1 MNNNFKSGFI
11 TIVGRPNVG
20 KSTLLNALTG
30 EKIAIVSNKPQTTRS
45 KVLTILTDSESQIIF
60 VDTPGVHAPRTKL
73 GEYMN
78 KVVTDS
84 VDGVDA
90 VLFVTE
96 AGNKL
101 MNNEKEM
108 LTNLFEKKLPVILI
122 INKADTVKNKEDM
135 LAQIADASEC
145 GNFEAIVP
153 ISALRKDGVKTVL
166 DEIKRLLPQGPM
178 YYPEDMIT
186 DQTEREIVSEII
198 REKML
203 RLLDKEVPHGTA
215 VEIEYMKEGDTLTKI
230 GAVIY
235 CEKASH
241 KGIIIGKG
249 GEMLKRIGSYS
260 RTDIEKLLDK
270 KVFLELWVKV
280 KEDWRNSNF
289 LLKEFGYQESE
300 E

>member
-1 MNNNFKSGFI
+1 MDNFKSGFI
-11 TIVGRPNVG
+11 TIIGRPNVG

-30 EKIAIVSNKPQTTRS
+30 EKIAIVSNKPQTTRN
-45 KVLTILTDSESQIIF
+45 KILTILTDDDSQIIF

-84 VDGVDA
+84 IDGVDA

-96 AGNKL
+96 AGSKL
-101 MNNEKEM
+101 MNNEKEII
-108 LTNLFEKKLPVILI
+108 TDLFNKNLPVILI
-122 INKADTVKNKEDM
+122 INKADTVKNKDS
-135 LAQIADASEC
+135 LLSQIAHASSLGE
-145 GNFEAIVP
+145 FKAIIP
-153 ISALRKDGVKTVL
+153 ISALKKDGVKSVL
-166 DEIKRLLPQGPM
+166 DEIKRILPQGPM
-178 YYPEDMIT
+178 YYPDDIIT
-186 DQTEREIVSEII
+186 VQTEREIAAEII

-215 VEIEYMKEGDTLTKI
+215 VEIEYMKEGDSVTKI
-230 GAVIY
+230 GAVIF

-249 GEMLKRIGSYS
+249 GEMLKKIGSYA
-260 RTDIEKLLDK
+260 RADIEKLLDK

-289 LLKEFGYQESE
+289 MLKEFGYRDDED
-300 E
+300 

>member
-1 MNNNFKSGFI
+1 MNNFKSGFV

-45 KVLTILTDSESQIIF
+45 KVLTILTDDESQIVF
-60 VDTPGVHAPRTKL
+60 VDTPGVHSPRTKL

-78 KVVTDS
+78 KVVTDA
-84 VDGVDA
+84 VDSVDA

-96 AGNKL
+96 AGQKL
-101 MNNEKEM
+101 QNNEKEM
-108 LTNLFEKKLPVILI
+108 LESLFSKKLPVILI

-135 LAQIADASEC
+135 LMQIADASEH
-145 GNFEAIVP
+145 GQFEAIVP
-153 ISALRKDGVKTVL
+153 ISALRKDGVKLVL
-166 DEIKRLLPQGPM
+166 DEIKRLLPFGPM

-186 DQTEREIVSEII
+186 DQTEREIVAEII

>member
-1 MNNNFKSGFI
+1 MDKNFKSGFI
-11 TIVGRPNVG
+11 TIMGRPNVG

-30 EKIAIVSNKPQTTRS
+30 EKIAIVSNKPQTTRG
-45 KVLTILTDSESQIIF
+45 KVLTILTDETSQIVF

-84 VDGVDA
+84 VDGVDG

-96 AGNKL
+96 AGQKL
-101 MNNEKEM
+101 LNSEKEM
-108 LTNLFEKKLPVILI
+108 LSGLFDKKIPVILI
-122 INKADTVKNKEDM
+122 INKADTLKNKED
-135 LAQIADASEC
+135 LLSQIADASEK
-145 GNFEAIVP
+145 GGFKAIVP
-153 ISALRKDGVKTVL
+153 ISALRKDGVNHVL
-166 DEIKRLLPQGPM
+166 DEIKALLPPGPM

-186 DQTEREIVSEII
+186 DQTEREIVAEII

-215 VEIEYMKEGDTLTKI
+215 VEIETMKEGDELTKI

-249 GEMLKRIGSYS
+249 GEMLKRIGSYA

-289 LLKEFGYQESE
+289 LLKEFGYSQNE

>member
-1 MNNNFKSGFI
+1 MNNFKSGFI
-11 TIVGRPNVG
+11 TIIGRPNVG

-30 EKIAIVSNKPQTTRS
+30 EKIAIVSNKPQTTRN
-45 KVLTILTDSESQIIF
+45 KVLTILTDDDSQIIF

-78 KVVTDS
+78 RVVTDS
-84 VDGVDA
+84 IDGVDA

-96 AGNKL
+96 ATSKL
-101 MNNEKEM
+101 QNNEKEI
-108 LTNLFEKKLPVILI
+108 LEGLFSKKIPVILI
-122 INKADTVKNKEDM
+122 INKADAVKNKEDM
-135 LAQIADASEC
+135 LSVIQDATGIGE
-145 GNFEAIVP
+145 FAAIVP
-153 ISALRKDGVKTVL
+153 ISALKKDGVKAVL
-166 DEIKRLLPQGPM
+166 EEIKKLLPLGPM
-178 YYPEDMIT
+178 YYPDDMIT

-289 LLKEFGYQESE
+289 LLKEFGYQEPE

>member
-1 MNNNFKSGFI
+1 MNNFKSGFI
-11 TIVGRPNVG
+11 TIIGRPNVG

-30 EKIAIVSNKPQTTRS
+30 EKIAIVSNKPQTTRN
-45 KVLTILTDSESQIIF
+45 KVLTILTDDDSQIIF

-78 KVVTDS
+78 RVVTDS
-84 VDGVDA
+84 IDGVDA

-96 AGNKL
+96 ATSKL
-101 MNNEKEM
+101 QNNEKEI
-108 LTNLFEKKLPVILI
+108 LEGLFSKKIPVILI
-122 INKADTVKNKEDM
+122 INKADAVKNKEDM
-135 LAQIADASEC
+135 LSVIQDATAVGE
-145 GNFEAIVP
+145 FAAIVP
-153 ISALRKDGVKTVL
+153 ISALKKDGVKAVL
-166 DEIKRLLPQGPM
+166 EEIKKLLPLGPM
-178 YYPEDMIT
+178 YYPDDMIT

-289 LLKEFGYQESE
+289 LLKEFGYQEPE

>member
-1 MNNNFKSGFI
+1 MTNEFKSGFV

-30 EKIAIVSNKPQTTRS
+30 EKIAIVSNKPQTTRN
-45 KVLTILTDSESQIIF
+45 KVLTILTDDSSQIIF
-60 VDTPGVHAPRTKL
+60 VDTPGVHSPRTKL

-78 KVVTDS
+78 RVVTDA
-84 VDGVDA
+84 VNEVDA

-108 LTNLFEKKLPVILI
+108 LKNLFDKKLSVILV
-122 INKADTVKNKEDM
+122 INKADTLSNKEDL
-135 LAQIADASEC
+135 LAQIQDASTV
-145 GNFEAIVP
+145 GDFSAIVP
-153 ISALRKDGVKTVL
+153 ISALRKDGVKSVL
-166 DEIKRLLPQGPM
+166 EEIKNLLPVGPM

-230 GAVIY
+230 GAVIF
-235 CEKASH
+235 CEKGSH
-241 KGIIIGKG
+241 KGIIIGKN
-249 GEMLKRIGSYS
+249 GEMLKRIGSYA
-260 RTDIEKLLDK
+260 RADIEKLLDK

-289 LLKEFGYQESE
+289 LLKEFGYKE
-300 E
+300 EEE

>member
-1 MNNNFKSGFI
+1 MNNFKSGFI

-45 KVLTILTDSESQIIF
+45 KILTILTDDDSQIIF

-78 KVVTDS
+78 KVVTDA

-96 AGNKL
+96 ATSKL
-101 MNNEKEM
+101 QNNEKEI
-108 LTNLFEKKLPVILI
+108 LEGLFAKKIPVILI
-122 INKADTVKNKEDM
+122 INKADTVRNKEDM
-135 LAQIADASEC
+135 LSLIADATNIGDFASV
-145 GNFEAIVP
+145 IP
-153 ISALRKDGVKTVL
+153 ISALKKDGIKTVL
-166 DEIKRLLPQGPM
+166 EEIKKLLPVGPM
-178 YYPEDMIT
+178 YYPDDMIT
-186 DQTEREIVSEII
+186 DQTEREIVAEII

-230 GAVIY
+230 GAVIF

-289 LLKEFGYQESE
+289 LLKEFGYQDE
-300 E
+300 EE

>member
-1 MNNNFKSGFI
+1 MNNFKSGFI
-11 TIVGRPNVG
+11 TIIGRPNVG

-30 EKIAIVSNKPQTTRS
+30 EKIAIVSNKPQTTRN
-45 KVLTILTDSESQIIF
+45 KVLTILTDDDSQIIF

-73 GEYMN
+73 GDYMN
-78 KVVTDS
+78 RVVTDS
-84 VDGVDA
+84 IDGVDA

-96 AGNKL
+96 ATSKL
-101 MNNEKEM
+101 QNNEKEI
-108 LTNLFEKKLPVILI
+108 LEGLFSKKIPVILI
-122 INKADTVKNKEDM
+122 INKADAVKNKEDM
-135 LAQIADASEC
+135 LSVIQDATAVGE
-145 GNFEAIVP
+145 FAAIVP
-153 ISALRKDGVKTVL
+153 ISALKKDGVKAVL
-166 DEIKRLLPQGPM
+166 EEIKKLLPLGPM
-178 YYPEDMIT
+178 YYPDDMIT

-289 LLKEFGYQESE
+289 LLKEFGYQEPE

>member
-1 MNNNFKSGFI
+1 MNNFKSGFI
-11 TIVGRPNVG
+11 TIIGRPNVG

-30 EKIAIVSNKPQTTRS
+30 EKIAIVSNKPQTTRN
-45 KVLTILTDSESQIIF
+45 KILTILTDDDSQIIF

-78 KVVTDS
+78 RVVTDA

-96 AGNKL
+96 ATSKL
-101 MNNEKEM
+101 QNNEKEI
-108 LTNLFEKKLPVILI
+108 LEGLFNKKIPVILI

-135 LAQIADASEC
+135 LSLIADATSV
-145 GNFEAIVP
+145 GDFASIIP
-153 ISALRKDGVKTVL
+153 ISALKKDGIKSVL
-166 DEIKRLLPQGPM
+166 EEIKNLLPVGPM
-178 YYPEDMIT
+178 YYPDDMIT

-230 GAVIY
+230 GAVIF

-260 RTDIEKLLDK
+260 RSDIEKLLDK

-289 LLKEFGYQESE
+289 LLKEFGYQEQE
-300 E
+300 D

>member
-1 MNNNFKSGFI
+1 MNNFKSGFV

-45 KVLTILTDSESQIIF
+45 KVLTILTDDTSQIVF

-78 KVVTDS
+78 KVVIDAVDS
-84 VDGVDA
+84 VDA

-96 AGNKL
+96 AGQKL
-101 MNNEKEM
+101 QNNEKEM
-108 LTNLFEKKLPVILI
+108 LESLFSKKLPVILI

-135 LAQIADASEC
+135 LMQIADASQC
-145 GNFEAIVP
+145 GQFSAIVP
-153 ISALRKDGVKTVL
+153 ISALKKDGVKLVL
-166 DEIKRLLPQGPM
+166 EEIKRLLPEGPM

>member
-1 MNNNFKSGFI
+1 MNNFKSGFI

-30 EKIAIVSNKPQTTRS
+30 EKIAIVSNKPQTTRN
-45 KVLTILTDSESQIIF
+45 KILTILTDDDSQIIF

-78 KVVTDS
+78 KVVTDA

-96 AGNKL
+96 ATGKL
-101 MNNEKEM
+101 LNNEKEI
-108 LTNLFEKKLPVILI
+108 LEGLFNKKFPVILI

-135 LAQIADASEC
+135 LSLIADATSVGE
-145 GNFEAIVP
+145 FASIIP
-153 ISALRKDGVKTVL
+153 ISALKKDGINAVL
-166 DEIKRLLPQGPM
+166 DEIKKLLPQGPM
-178 YYPEDMIT
+178 YYPDDMIT
-186 DQTEREIVSEII
+186 DQTEREIVAEII

-230 GAVIY
+230 GAVIF

-260 RTDIEKLLDK
+260 RSDIEKLLDK

-280 KEDWRNSNF
+280 KGDWRNSNF
-289 LLKEFGYQESE
+289 LLKEFGYQENE

>member
-1 MNNNFKSGFI
+1 MNNFKSGFI
-11 TIVGRPNVG
+11 TIIGRPNVG

-30 EKIAIVSNKPQTTRS
+30 EKIAIVSNKPQTTRN
-45 KVLTILTDSESQIIF
+45 KILTILTDDDSQIIF

-90 VLFVTE
+90 VLFVTD
-96 AGNKL
+96 ATSKL
-101 MNNEKEM
+101 QNNEKEI
-108 LTNLFEKKLPVILI
+108 LENLFNKKIPVILI
-122 INKADTVKNKEDM
+122 INKADTLKNKEDM
-135 LAQIADASEC
+135 LALIADATSVGE
-145 GNFEAIVP
+145 FASVVP
-153 ISALRKDGVKTVL
+153 ISALKKDGINAVL
-166 DEIKRLLPQGPM
+166 EEIKRLLPPGPM
-178 YYPEDMIT
+178 YYPDDMIT
-186 DQTEREIVSEII
+186 DQTEREIVAEII

-260 RTDIEKLLDK
+260 RSDIEKLLDK

-289 LLKEFGYQESE
+289 LLKEFGYQEAE

>member
-1 MNNNFKSGFI
+1 MNNFKSGFI

-45 KVLTILTDSESQIIF
+45 KILTILTDDDSQIIF

-78 KVVTDS
+78 KVVTDA

-96 AGNKL
+96 ATSKL
-101 MNNEKEM
+101 QNNEKEI
-108 LTNLFEKKLPVILI
+108 LEGLFAKKIPVILI

-135 LAQIADASEC
+135 LALIADATSLGE
-145 GNFEAIVP
+145 FASIIP
-153 ISALRKDGVKTVL
+153 ISALKKDGIKTVL
-166 DEIKRLLPQGPM
+166 DEIKSLLPLGPM
-178 YYPEDMIT
+178 YYPDDMIT
-186 DQTEREIVSEII
+186 DQTEREIVAEII

-230 GAVIY
+230 GAVIF

-260 RTDIEKLLDK
+260 RSDIEKLLDK

-289 LLKEFGYQESE
+289 LLKEFGYQDE
-300 E
+300 EE

>member
-1 MNNNFKSGFI
+1 MNNFKSGFI
-11 TIVGRPNVG
+11 TIIGRPNVG

-30 EKIAIVSNKPQTTRS
+30 EKIAIVSNKPQTTRN
-45 KVLTILTDSESQIIF
+45 KILTILTDDDSQIIF
-60 VDTPGVHAPRTKL
+60 VDTPGVHSPRTKL

-78 KVVTDS
+78 KVVTDAI
-84 VDGVDA
+84 DGVDA

-96 AGNKL
+96 ATSKL
-101 MNNEKEM
+101 QNNEKEI
-108 LTNLFEKKLPVILI
+108 LEGLFSKKIPVILI
-122 INKADTVKNKEDM
+122 INKADMVKNKEDM
-135 LAQIADASEC
+135 LSLIADATSL
-145 GNFEAIVP
+145 GDFASIVP
-153 ISALRKDGVKTVL
+153 ISALKKDGIKSVL
-166 DEIKRLLPQGPM
+166 EEIKSLLPVGPM

-186 DQTEREIVSEII
+186 DQTEREIVAEII

-230 GAVIY
+230 GAVIF

-260 RTDIEKLLDK
+260 RSDIEKLLDK

>member
-1 MNNNFKSGFI
+1 MNNFKSGFI

-30 EKIAIVSNKPQTTRS
+30 EKIAIVSNKPQTTRN
-45 KVLTILTDSESQIIF
+45 KVLTILTDEESQIIF

-78 KVVTDS
+78 KVVNDA
-84 VDGVDA
+84 VNEVDA

-96 AGNKL
+96 ATSKL
-101 MNNEKEM
+101 QNNEKEII
-108 LTNLFEKKLPVILI
+108 TDLFNKKIPVILI

-135 LAQIADASEC
+135 LSLIADATTLGDFAS
-145 GNFEAIVP
+145 IIPV
-153 ISALRKDGVKTVL
+153 SALKKDGVKNVL
-166 DEIKRLLPQGPM
+166 TEIKRLLPQGPM

-215 VEIEYMKEGDTLTKI
+215 VEIEYMKEGDSLTKI
-230 GAVIY
+230 GAVIF

-249 GEMLKRIGSYS
+249 GEMLKRIGSYA
-260 RTDIEKLLDK
+260 RGDIEKLLDK

-289 LLKEFGYQESE
+289 LLKEFGYKE
-300 E
+300 EEE

>member
-1 MNNNFKSGFI
+1 MNKDFKSGFI

-45 KVLTILTDSESQIIF
+45 KVLTILTDDSSQIIF

-108 LTNLFEKKLPVILI
+108 LNDLFSKKLPVILI
-122 INKADTVKNKEDM
+122 INKADTLSNKED
-135 LAQIADASEC
+135 LLSQIADASEC
-145 GNFEAIVP
+145 GEFKAIVP
-153 ISALRKDGVKTVL
+153 ISALRKDGVKFVL
-166 DEIKRLLPQGPM
+166 EEIKKLLPQGPM

-186 DQTEREIVSEII
+186 DQTEREIVAEII

-215 VEIEYMKEGDTLTKI
+215 VEIEYMKEGNTLTKI
-230 GAVIY
+230 GAVIF

>member
-1 MNNNFKSGFI
+1 MDNNFKSGFV

-45 KVLTILTDSESQIIF
+45 KVLTILTDDSSQIVF

-78 KVVTDS
+78 KVVTAS
-84 VDGVDA
+84 LDGVDA

-108 LTNLFEKKLPVILI
+108 LNDLFAKKLPIILI
-122 INKADTVKNKEDM
+122 INKADTVNNKEDI
-135 LAQIADASEC
+135 LAQIADASSLGE
-145 GNFEAIVP
+145 FKAIVP
-153 ISALRKDGVKTVL
+153 ISALRKDGVKFVL
-166 DEIKRLLPQGPM
+166 DEIKNLLPFGPM

-186 DQTEREIVSEII
+186 DQTEREIVAEII

-235 CEKASH
+235 CEKSSH

-249 GEMLKRIGSYS
+249 GEMLKRIGSYA

-270 KVFLELWVKV
+270 KVFLELFVKI

-289 LLKEFGYQESE
+289 LLKEFGYQEE
-300 E
+300 TE

>member
-1 MNNNFKSGFI
+1 MNKDFKSGFV

-45 KVLTILTDSESQIIF
+45 KVLTILTDDSSQIVF

-84 VDGVDA
+84 VDSVDA

-96 AGNKL
+96 AGQKL

-108 LTNLFEKKLPVILI
+108 LNNLFSKNLPVILI
-122 INKADTVKNKEDM
+122 INKADCLSNKEDM
-135 LAQIADASEC
+135 LSQIADASHC
-145 GNFEAIVP
+145 GEFKAIVP
-153 ISALRKDGVKTVL
+153 ISALRKDGVKFVL
-166 DEIKRLLPQGPM
+166 EEIKKLLPFGPM

>member
-1 MNNNFKSGFI
+1 MNNFKSGFI

-45 KVLTILTDSESQIIF
+45 KILTILTDDDSQIIF

-78 KVVTDS
+78 KVVTDA

-96 AGNKL
+96 ATSKL
-101 MNNEKEM
+101 QNNEKEI
-108 LTNLFEKKLPVILI
+108 LEGLFAKKIPVILI

-135 LAQIADASEC
+135 LSLIQDATSV
-145 GNFEAIVP
+145 GDFAAVVP
-153 ISALRKDGVKTVL
+153 ISALKKDGIKAVL
-166 DEIKRLLPQGPM
+166 EEIKKHLPNGPM
-178 YYPEDMIT
+178 YYPDDMIT

-230 GAVIY
+230 GAVIF

-289 LLKEFGYQESE
+289 LLKEFGYQDE
-300 E
+300 EE

>member
-1 MNNNFKSGFI
+1 MNKFKSGFI

-30 EKIAIVSNKPQTTRS
+30 EKIAIVSNKPQTTRN
-45 KVLTILTDSESQIIF
+45 KILTILTDDDSQIIF

-78 KVVTDS
+78 KVVTDA
-84 VDGVDA
+84 VDA

-96 AGNKL
+96 ATGKL
-101 MNNEKEM
+101 LNNEKEI
-108 LTNLFEKKLPVILI
+108 LEGLFNKKIPVILI

-135 LAQIADASEC
+135 LSLIADATSVGE
-145 GNFEAIVP
+145 FASIIP
-153 ISALRKDGVKTVL
+153 ISALKKDGIKAVL
-166 DEIKRLLPQGPM
+166 EEIKKIIPEGPM
-178 YYPEDMIT
+178 YYPDDMIT
-186 DQTEREIVSEII
+186 DQTEREIVAEII

-215 VEIEYMKEGDTLTKI
+215 VEIEYMKEGDSLTKI
-230 GAVIY
+230 GAVIF

-260 RTDIEKLLDK
+260 RSDIEKLLDK

-289 LLKEFGYQESE
+289 LLKEFGYQEE
-300 E
+300 TE